1 MFLWKRYQRS
11 ARTRRKGKAA
21 SDFDLVRHGY
31 GDADDQSALPSDKK
45 GGSAAGGG
53 SSLDWMKAVRKSS
66 LKENNATAAG
76 DADRPTSGS
85 KKSASAD
92 HMKEASN
99 SSSSRFKLPKFTD
112 AHRFSASTA
121 ALAIPIPKN
130 ATAPAA
136 GPSNAFSNSNSNG
149 NSNSSIK
156 NTSKTSTN
164 TPSSSL
170 PAAATTT
177 AAASSASAS
186 QVRSYHGPPPRF
198 TGGSST
204 WREPSTRGV
213 LCRAVFSHKPDE
225 FDEMLMKRGDY
236 VVTDMFFEDGWTLC
250 HIIDPLKYKIPPKST
265 ASAASAAAAAASSAA
280 SAASSAFA
288 RWRPKSSSK
297 NSSTVNLATSA
308 PASSFTPPPPPAPA
322 TPAPTASKKGKEVDP
337 SVRSALAAL
346 LSHSTSSSSSSA
358 TAASAAAA
366 SSSSSSS
373 SDPALSE
380 EITQL
385 YASLNQPRDQTK
397 SGVVPWHCLVE
408 IDPDDIR
415 LMQQRHAEA
424 QLLTMTHQQMANK
437 FAFAYR

>member
-1 MFLWKRYQRS
+1 MFLWKRYQRT

-21 SDFDLVRHGY
+21 SDFDLVRYGHG
-31 GDADDQSALPSDKK
+31 DVDENPLPGDKK
-45 GGSAAGGG
+45 SASTGG
-53 SSLDWMKAVRKSS
+53 LDWMKAVRKSS

-76 DADRPTSGS
+76 DADRPENR
-85 KKSASAD
+85 KSLSAEN
-92 HMKEASN
+92 MKESGGG
-99 SSSSRFKLPKFTD
+99 SSSTSRFKLPKFSD
-112 AHRFSASTA
+112 SHRFSASTA

-136 GPSNAFSNSNSNG
+136 GPNNTSNFSTSNKNNNSKSNS
-149 NSNSSIK
+149 
-156 NTSKTSTN
+156 TSV
-164 TPSSSL
+164 PASSL
-170 PAAATTT
+170 PAATTT
-177 AAASSASAS
+177 VAS
-186 QVRSYHGPPPRF
+186 QIRSYHGPPPRF

-225 FDEMLMKRGDY
+225 FDELLMKRGDY

-250 HIIDPLKYKIPPKST
+250 HIVDPLKYKIPSK
-265 ASAASAAAAAASSAA
+265 SAAAAAAAGGSASSTNGSAA
-280 SAASSAFA
+280 ASAFA
-288 RWRPKSSSK
+288 RWRPKSSK

-308 PASSFTPPPPPAPA
+308 PASSFMPPPAPA
-322 TPAPTASKKGKEVDP
+322 SSATTTPSKKGKEVDP
-337 SVRSALAAL
+337 SYRSALAAL
-346 LSHSTSSSSSSA
+346 MSHGSSSSSA
-358 TAASAAAA
+358 AASASAAA
-366 SSSSSSS
+366 
-373 SDPALSE
+373 SDLALSE

-397 SGVVPWHCLVE
+397 SGVVPWHCLIE